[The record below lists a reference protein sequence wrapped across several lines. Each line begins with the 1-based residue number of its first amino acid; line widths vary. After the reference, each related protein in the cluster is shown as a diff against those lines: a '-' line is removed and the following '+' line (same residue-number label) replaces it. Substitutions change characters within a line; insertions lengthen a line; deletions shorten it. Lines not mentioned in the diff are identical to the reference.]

1 MLATIGIVMA
11 IYFIAMIAISWM
23 GKKHASSFNDYL
35 VAGKSCGIIMIIGA
49 AAGAHL
55 GNGLV
60 VGGAGEGSV
69 VGFSGIAFGLGCCL
83 SYLIM
88 PSLMSKFVYS
98 HGYLSMAE
106 YLRERYDNSEL
117 IAQIYNIATIGSAMG
132 LIAGQLTAGGALF
145 EALGFNRLLG
155 IVIIGVVVFAYS
167 VVQTVVILIG
177 VGSAAIFVLQSGGW
191 GEITAAVEA
200 GTVPETFTHPFA
212 GYTASALVGLIVPVS
227 LQSLTDQ
234 AVFQRILSAKT
245 EPTFRYGHYI
255 AAAVMLPAIMAP
267 VLIGMYGRVHMG
279 LTGNSAFFGV
289 ILDVLPPLLAA
300 LVVTAAIAA
309 VMSTIDCFIIAFSQ
323 CLLNDL
329 YKKHINKTATD
340 AQLNKLTLP
349 LNIVLIVCCI
359 AMAATGAS
367 VISLLSMSY
376 LFIEAAILVPFMGAA
391 SGPEATDTAPSP
403 PLWWGSSLP
412 CWKLPAY
419 LCCPTRPSPSSFP
432 PGSPLSRSAWPRNT
446 KPGSPRP
453 QNKIGPHTLLSAH
466 RDILR
471 DVPVGV
477 LRPDSLPP
485 VPKPR
490 TAEAAEGVPRR
501 AQVFRGT
508 AFISSPAAF
517 LLPPAVV

>member
-155 IVIIGVVVFAYS
+155 SVIIGVVVFAYSQISGLWGAFATS

-212 GYTASALVGLIVPVS
+212 GYTASALIGLIVPVS

-309 VMSTIDCFIIAFSQ
+309 VMSTI
-323 CLLNDL
+323 
-329 YKKHINKTATD
+329 
-340 AQLNKLTLP
+340 
-349 LNIVLIVCCI
+349 
-359 AMAATGAS
+359 AS
-367 VISLLSMSY
+367 
-376 LFIEAAILVPFMGAA
+376 
-391 SGPEATDTAPSP
+391 
-403 PLWWGSSLP
+403 
-412 CWKLPAY
+412 
-419 LCCPTRPSPSSFP
+419 PSPS
-432 PGSPLSRSAWPRNT
+432 
-446 KPGSPRP
+446 
-453 QNKIGPHTLLSAH
+453 
-466 RDILR
+466 
-471 DVPVGV
+471 
-477 LRPDSLPP
+477 
-485 VPKPR
+485 
-490 TAEAAEGVPRR
+490 
-501 AQVFRGT
+501 
-508 AFISSPAAF
+508 AF
-517 LLPPAVV
+517 